1 MNRFFLYFFG
11 KLSQVLGS
19 GFPGIAYLGGYLL
32 DDAANNLVDDAG
44 NKLIHYDRN
53 R

>member
-1 MNRFFLYFFG
+1 MNRFFLTI
-11 KLSQVLGS
+11 LSRLGQILGA

-32 DDAANNLVDDAG
+32 DDAGNNLVDNAG